1 MINREKLLKEIDRI
15 AKYDLDENN
24 VFGSAYMVSENG
36 ESILENYY
44 GFTNSE
50 KEKKVSSDTL
60 FRICSMTKPVT
71 TAATLIMVDRGLL
84 SLSDPVKKYIPEFE
98 NIHIID
104 KDGNDLGNPRH
115 ELVISDMLAHV
126 NGFGTAVGEKMP
138 RMTEDDRATMGNTV
152 SYFLREGLDF
162 EPLSRQAYTSYA
174 SFDAV
179 ALIIQKLTGEN
190 FEEFLQE
197 EIFIPCGMKDTT
209 YIPTE
214 NQWERIIALHEKT
227 DEGSKESLIAPGC
240 VFENIPATHMV
251 AGAGLLSSLTDY
263 MKFSLML
270 LTGKAGDKTIL
281 SEKAIKLLSTG
292 FAPEE
297 VMPGHTQRGLGV
309 RVITKDGHPYLPK
322 GSFGWSGA
330 YGSHFWIDPVNK
342 ITAVFMKNSRFDG
355 GANNASATRFEKA
368 VKSALEE

>member
-1 MINREKLLKEIDRI
+1 MINKDLLQKKIDEI
-15 AKYDLDENN
+15 AQYDLDENN
-24 VFGSAYMVSENG
+24 VFGSAYTVTQNG
-36 ESILENYY
+36 ETVIESYY
-44 GFTNSE
+44 GYTDSS

-60 FRICSMTKPVT
+60 YRICSMTKPVT
-71 TAATLIMVDRGLL
+71 TVATLIMIDRGLL
-84 SLSDPVKKYIPEFE
+84 SLSDPVKKYISEFE

-104 KDGNDLGNPRH
+104 KDGNDLGKPEH

-138 RMTEDDRATMGNTV
+138 RMTEDDLATMENTV

-162 EPLSRQAYTSYA
+162 EPLSRQAYTAYA

-179 ALIIQKLTGEN
+179 ALIIQKLTGKN

-214 NQWERIIALHEKT
+214 NQWKRIIALHEKA
-227 DEGSKESLIAPGC
+227 DGESKESQISPNC

-251 AGAGLLSSLTDY
+251 AGAGLISSLTDY

-270 LTGKAGDKTIL
+270 LSGKAGDKTIL

-297 VMPGHTQRGLGV
+297 VMPGHTQWGLGV

-330 YGSHFWIDPVNK
+330 YGSHFWVDPVNK
-342 ITAVFMKNSRFDG
+342 ITAIFMKNSRFDG